1 MKLKTTV
8 IALSALFA
16 GAACAATG
24 GMPEVLD
31 VVYVRAPFNL
41 QNMVMKD
48 QKMLEKAFAPYG
60 TEVKW
65 HDINS
70 GAQQA
75 QAMAAGAI
83 DISAVM
89 NTASLLMANGSGN
102 PVVIIN
108 GVSHPAD
115 TFAIVSAKGKP
126 LTVKELKGKK
136 IAGPRGTVLHQLM
149 VAALK
154 SEGMSAKDVEFVS
167 MGIPAAL
174 SAVVSGNADAALLA
188 ASAVIKAEEAGCK
201 VVTTAKDLVN
211 VNLVVTA
218 SQPFAR
224 QFPNAVKLTVKT
236 QRAALDW
243 INKNWDKAVAL
254 GAKEHG
260 ISLEDAKKLAQWSNY
275 YNTVTTTDVKGLAL
289 DQDFLV
295 ENGMMQKKVDVKSLV
310 WPTAKE

>member
-1 MKLKTTV
+1 
-8 IALSALFA
+8 
-16 GAACAATG
+16 
-24 GMPEVLD
+24 
-31 VVYVRAPFNL
+31 
-41 QNMVMKD
+41 
-48 QKMLEKAFAPYG
+48 
-60 TEVKW
+60 
-65 HDINS
+65 
-70 GAQQA
+70 
-75 QAMAAGAI
+75 
-83 DISAVM
+83 M
-89 NTASLLMANGSGN
+89 NTASLLMANGAGN

-126 LTVKELKGKK
+126 LSVKELKGKK

-218 SQPFAR
+218 SR

>member
-1 MKLKTTV
+1 M
-8 IALSALFA
+8 
-16 GAACAATG
+16 
-24 GMPEVLD
+24 
-31 VVYVRAPFNL
+31 
-41 QNMVMKD
+41 
-48 QKMLEKAFAPYG
+48 
-60 TEVKW
+60 
-65 HDINS
+65 
-70 GAQQA
+70 
-75 QAMAAGAI
+75 
-83 DISAVM
+83 
-89 NTASLLMANGSGN
+89 
-102 PVVIIN
+102 
-108 GVSHPAD
+108 
-115 TFAIVSAKGKP
+115 
-126 LTVKELKGKK
+126 
-136 IAGPRGTVLHQLM
+136 
-149 VAALK
+149 
-154 SEGMSAKDVEFVS
+154 
-167 MGIPAAL
+167 
-174 SAVVSGNADAALLA
+174 
-188 ASAVIKAEEAGCK
+188 
-201 VVTTAKDLVN
+201 VTTAKDLVN